1 MATTLRQSGWSPT
14 ALPHVDS
21 QTVLGT
27 ASRTFDPKFYA
38 VHPGAYDGQ
47 FYWGIAID
55 PLATNTLHRGFDKPS
70 YRYGHP
76 LYGWLGWLFS
86 FGTAR
91 AVPAVLAGLGLA
103 SMFAAAAA
111 ATALG
116 ISRGTRG
123 WEGLLVAVSPG
134 LIFAVR
140 GDLAEPLGVALLL
153 GGFAALGR
161 DRRTLAWICFALL
174 PLAKEPLILATLSVI
189 AWELLQRRWRSAA
202 IFATALAP
210 ALTWWTWAR
219 IHLGAWFTSGGSAL
233 APPLAGWQQS
243 LEENLDGNSALVTH
257 VHAGRLTAAALL
269 VLVVLVG
276 FVGAKTLRLRGPL
289 DLAALAFTVLAICLA
304 GNATTAFTSALRN
317 TAFLFALAP
326 FVLVAAVEPRIQ
338 RQREAAHS
346 AAGLDE
352 LADVDHDD
360 VEAPAFEHTGD
371 PGRARRHD
379 DG

>member
-1 MATTLRQSGWSPT
+1 LALLLAALAMATTLRQSGWSIT

-21 QTVLGT
+21 RTVLGA
-27 ASRTFDPKFYA
+27 ASRTIDPTFDA

-55 PLATNTLHRGFDKPS
+55 PLATGKLHRGFDKPS

-76 LYGWLGWLFS
+76 LYGWLAWLLS

-91 AVPAVLAGLGLA
+91 AVPSALAALGLA
-103 SMFAAAAA
+103 SMFAAAFAA
-111 ATALG
+111 AALG

-153 GGFAALGR
+153 GGLAAHSR
-161 DRRTLAWICFALL
+161 DRRRLAWICFALL

-189 AWELLQRRWRSAA
+189 AWELLRHRWRSAA
-202 IFATALAP
+202 VFATALAP

-233 APPLAGWQQS
+233 APPFAGWRQSIEQNLAGH
-243 LEENLDGNSALVTH
+243 SALVAH
-257 VHAGRLTAAALL
+257 VHAGRLTAAALIALL
-269 VLVVLVG
+269 VLVV
-276 FVGAKTLRLRGPL
+276 FVGVCALRLRGPL
-289 DLAALAFTVLAICLA
+289 DLATLAFAVLAICLA
-304 GNATTAFTSALRN
+304 GNATMAFTSALRN
-317 TAFLFALAP
+317 TAFLFVLAP
-326 FVLVAAVEPRIQ
+326 FVVGRRQFARPPTAHRITRVSSMPASLVASST
-338 RQREAAHS
+338 S
-346 AAGLDE
+346 AADSLSK
-352 LADVDHDD
+352 
-360 VEAPAFEHTGD
+360 
-371 PGRARRHD
+371 R
-379 DG
+379 